1 MIHNT
6 VRAWYATCKMQHAT
20 KPSSTFFEI
29 AVYLNVN
36 EKETVYPNMTF
47 LIIGVDEGW
56 SNSFCSLY
64 LRKLARLSRVC
75 ALVINNATLTI
86 IC

>member
-29 AVYLNVN
+29 AVFKQ
-36 EKETVYPNMTF
+36 E
-47 LIIGVDEGW
+47 
-56 SNSFCSLY
+56 
-64 LRKLARLSRVC
+64 
-75 ALVINNATLTI
+75 ALVEVRVVITI
-86 IC
+86 QTGYIKAWIKCVTQTASDLVSRLLGQS